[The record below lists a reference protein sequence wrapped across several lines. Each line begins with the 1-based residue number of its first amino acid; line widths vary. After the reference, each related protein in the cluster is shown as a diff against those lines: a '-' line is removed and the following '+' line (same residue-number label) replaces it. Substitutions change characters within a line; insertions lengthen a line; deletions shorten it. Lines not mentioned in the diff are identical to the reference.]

1 MRHTLLMIG
10 WRFWIDRGGTF
21 TDVVA
26 TDPEGRIHV
35 CKLLSEAP
43 GSYQDAAIEGIR
55 RLLGLGRQP
64 IPEGLVRS
72 VTMGTTVAT
81 NALLERAGEPTVLIT
96 TAGFADAL
104 RIGYQHRPRLFDLAI
119 HRPDP
124 LYRLVVEVEER
135 ISATGEVLRRPQRE
149 RVLPQLVRAREQGCT
164 SAAVVLMH
172 GYRSPEHEN
181 LVAEFA
187 REAGFDQI
195 STSHDCSALIKFV
208 SRGNTTVVDAYLSP
222 ILLRYTRRVAAEL
235 PGVDLR
241 FMQSN
246 GGLANATAF
255 RGKDAILSGPAGGL
269 IGAMRTSQIAGFD
282 RVITFDMGGT
292 STDVA
297 HFSGELERSLES
309 EVAGVP
315 MRAPMLDIH
324 TVAAGGGSICSFD
337 GDRYR
342 VGPDSAGADPGPA
355 CYGRGGPLTVTDC
368 NVVLGLIR
376 GKFFPAAFG
385 PDRDQPLDE
394 EAAHARLDHLA
405 GSIRAAS
412 MHADA
417 NADSNAPATSTSAT
431 RTSIAAGFR
440 SIAVTNMANAI
451 KKVSVARGHDVTAY
465 ALTCFGGAG
474 GQHACAVAD
483 ELGIRS
489 VLIHPLAGVLSAVG
503 MALADTRLL
512 REHSVEA
519 ALEEM
524 AEPDLADLL
533 TRAADE
539 VGAEL
544 RGQGATGVIEVDRQV
559 HLKYFGGDTALAVD
573 PADAATMRQSFTAAH
588 RRRFGFTMPERPVVI
603 DAIAVEAIERGDQ
616 PGLTLP
622 VRTGAAAAAVDQVAL
637 HVSGGDWT
645 APVFQREDLAVGQQI
660 TGPAIVAEAVATTVI
675 EPGWQAEVL
684 PAGELHLR
692 RVESRPRQVAL
703 GTSVDPVLLEVF
715 NNLFMSVAERMGV
728 TLQQTSRSVNIRER
742 LDFSCAIFDPRGRLV
757 ANAPHIP
764 VHLGSMGESVRT
776 IIDEAADS
784 WQPGDV
790 YAINDPFNGGT
801 HLPDITVITPVFGD
815 PHGGDPHGAQQPR
828 FFVASRGHHADIG
841 GITPGSMPPE
851 SRTIHEE
858 GALLRTVRIVR
869 DGSFDEARV
878 RSILAAGPYPA
889 RTPDRNVSDLTAQI
903 AANASGAAELHGLIE
918 RFGLAVVQAYMGHVQ
933 DNAAACV
940 RRVIDHLRDGHHIAR
955 TDDGAVIEVQVKVDR
970 GARRVLVDFTGT
982 GPQRADNFN
991 APRAVTRAAVL
1002 YAFRCLV
1009 DQDIPLND
1017 GCLDPVELRIPPD
1030 SMLDPRYPAA
1040 VVAGNVEVSQLVTD
1054 ALLAA
1059 LGVVAAA
1066 QGTMNNLTF
1075 GTDDFQYYET
1085 ICGGT
1090 GAGPGFPGTDAVQ
1103 SHMTNSRLTDPE
1115 VLELRHPVR
1124 VSRFAIRAGSGG
1136 SGRHRG
1142 GSGAIRELEFLVPM
1156 EVSILSGRRRQAPFG
1171 LAGGGDGMPGRND
1184 WLKADGTEVAL
1195 AATASFMVE
1204 PHDRL
1209 RISTPGGGGYGPGMP
1224 TAAADRVRVEV
1235 HNSGDQAGGRPP
1247 GRPL

>member
-1 MRHTLLMIG
+1 MTG

-26 TDPEGRIHV
+26 ADPTGRTHV

-43 GSYQDAAIEGIR
+43 DSYQDAALEGIR
-55 RLLGLGRQP
+55 RLLGLERDQ
-64 IPEGLVRS
+64 IPAGLVRS

-81 NALLERAGEPTVLIT
+81 NALLERAGEPTALIT
-96 TAGFADAL
+96 TRGFADAL
-104 RIGYQHRPRLFDLAI
+104 RIGYQNRPRLFDLAI

-124 LYRLVVEVEER
+124 LYRLVVEVDER
-135 ISATGEVLRRPQRE
+135 ITATGQVLRRPDRE
-149 RVLPQLVRAREQGCT
+149 LLLPELVKTHQHGCT
-164 SAAVVLMH
+164 SAAVVLLH
-172 GYRSPEHEN
+172 GYRHPEHEEI
-181 LVAEFA
+181 VAELA
-187 REAGFDQI
+187 REAGFGQI

-222 ILLRYTRRVAAEL
+222 ILLRYTRRIAAAL

-269 IGAMRTSQIAGFD
+269 IGAMRTSEAAGFD

-297 HFSGELERSLES
+297 HYGGELERSLES

-324 TVAAGGGSICSFD
+324 TVAAGGGSVCSFD
-337 GDRYR
+337 GSRYR

-376 GKFFPAAFG
+376 AEFFPAAFG
-385 PDRDQPLDE
+385 PGRDQPLDMAAA
-394 EAAHARLDHLA
+394 EARIDNIAEALDEGRTGAAVTRATVAARTK
-405 GSIRAAS
+405 I
-412 MHADA
+412 
-417 NADSNAPATSTSAT
+417 AT
-431 RTSIAAGFR
+431 GFR
-440 SIAVTNMANAI
+440 NIAVTNMANAI

-483 ELGIRS
+483 ELGISS

-512 REHSVEA
+512 REHSVETALDDMPEDRLAELLATAVTEVAA
-519 ALEEM
+519 AL
-524 AEPDLADLL
+524 
-533 TRAADE
+533 RC
-539 VGAEL
+539 
-544 RGQGATGVIEVDRQV
+544 QGATGAIEVERQV
-559 HLKYFGGDTALAVD
+559 HLKYFGSDTSLAVP
-573 PADAATMRQSFTAAH
+573 PADFATMRRSFTAAH
-588 RRRFGFTMPERPVVI
+588 QQRFGFTMPERPLVI
-603 DAIAVEAIERGDQ
+603 DAIAVEAIERAEPPELRLAVRSGEDA
-616 PGLTLP
+616 PP
-622 VRTGAAAAAVDQVAL
+622 VDEARIHFAGEDRI
-637 HVSGGDWT
+637 
-645 APVFQREDLAVGQQI
+645 APVFRRSDLAVGQRI
-660 TGPAIVAEAVATTVI
+660 PGPAIIVESVATTVV
-675 EPGWQAEVL
+675 EPGWQASVL
-684 PAGELHLR
+684 LAGELQLQ
-692 RVESRPRQVAL
+692 RVESRPRQVAI
-703 GTSVDPVLLEVF
+703 GTSVDPVMLEVF

-742 LDFSCAIFDPRGRLV
+742 LDFSCAIFDPHGRLV

-764 VHLGSMGESVRT
+764 VHLGSMGESVRAV
-776 IIDEAADS
+776 IDEAGTS
-784 WQPGDV
+784 WRPGDV

-801 HLPDITVITPVFGD
+801 HLPDITVITPVFGALD
-815 PHGGDPHGAQQPR
+815 DAVEPE
-828 FFVASRGHHADIG
+828 FFVASRGHHADVG
-841 GITPGSMPPE
+841 GVTPGSMPPA

-858 GALLRTVRIVR
+858 GALLRVVRVVR
-869 DGSFDEARV
+869 DSNFDEPLV
-878 RSILAAGPYPA
+878 RRILGAGPHPA
-889 RTPDRNVSDLTAQI
+889 RTPDRNISDLTAQI
-903 AANASGAAELHGLIE
+903 AANASGASELRSLID
-918 RFGLAVVQAYMGHVQ
+918 RFELGTVQAYMGHVQ
-933 DNAAACV
+933 DNAAECV
-940 RRVIDHLRDGHHIAR
+940 RRVIDGLRDGHHVTF
-955 TDDGAVIEVQVKVDR
+955 TDDGDPIEVRVTVDHR
-970 GARRVLVDFTGT
+970 KRRVVVDFTGT
-982 GPQRADNFN
+982 GPQRHDNFN

-1017 GCLDPVELRIPPD
+1017 GCLDPVELRIPTA

-1059 LGVVAAA
+1059 LGGSAAA
-1066 QGTMNNLTF
+1066 QGTMNNFTF
-1075 GTDDFQYYET
+1075 GTEDFQYYET

-1124 VSRFAIRAGSGG
+1124 VRRFEVRTGSGG
-1136 SGRHRG
+1136 AGRHRG
-1142 GSGAIRELEFLVPM
+1142 GDGAIRELEFLAPM
-1156 EVSILSGRRRQAPFG
+1156 QVSILSGRRRQAPFG
-1171 LAGGGDGMPGRND
+1171 LAGGGDGTPGRND
-1184 WLKADGTEVAL
+1184 YLKADGSVVEL
-1195 AATASFMVE
+1195 GATATVMVE

-1209 RISTPGGGGYGPGMP
+1209 RISTPGGGGFGPAAP
-1224 TAAADRVRVEV
+1224 AAAPET
-1235 HNSGDQAGGRPP
+1235 
-1247 GRPL
+1247 

>member
-1 MRHTLLMIG
+1 MTG

-26 TDPEGRIHV
+26 ADQQGHIHV

-43 GSYQDAAIEGIR
+43 DSYQDAAIEGIR
-55 RLLGLGRQP
+55 RLLGLDRLP
-64 IPEGLVRS
+64 IPEGLVQS

-96 TAGFADAL
+96 TAGFAAAL
-104 RIGYQHRPRLFDLAI
+104 RIGYQNRPRLFDLAI

-124 LYRLVVEVEER
+124 LHRLVVEVDER
-135 ISATGEVLRRPQRE
+135 VTATGEVLRRPSRE
-149 RVLPQLVRAREQGCT
+149 AVLPELVKARQQGCT

-172 GYRSPEHEN
+172 GYKSPDHEN
-181 LVAEFA
+181 MVAEFA

-246 GGLANATAF
+246 GGLANAAAF

-269 IGAMRTSQIAGFD
+269 IGAMRTSQAAGFD

-297 HFSGELERSLES
+297 HFGGELERSLES

-337 GDRYR
+337 GNRFR
-342 VGPDSAGADPGPA
+342 VGPNSAGADPGPA

-368 NVVLGLIR
+368 NVVLGIIR
-376 GKFFPAAFG
+376 AELFPTAFG
-385 PDRDQPLDE
+385 PGRDRPLDA
-394 EAAHARLDHLA
+394 EAANARIDHIAEL
-405 GSIRAAS
+405 IRRATGR
-412 MHADA
+412 AD
-417 NADSNAPATSTSAT
+417 T
-431 RTSIAAGFR
+431 RTAIAEGFR

-451 KKVSVARGHDVTAY
+451 KKVSVSRGHDVTAY

-512 REHSVEA
+512 REHSVET
-519 ALEEM
+519 ALDDM
-524 AEPDLADLL
+524 SEPVLADLL
-533 TRAADE
+533 ARAADA
-539 VGAEL
+539 VGEEL
-544 RGQGATGVIEVDRQV
+544 RGQGATGVIEVERQV
-559 HLKYFGGDTALAVD
+559 HLKYIGGDTALAVA
-573 PADAATMRQSFTAAH
+573 PADAQTMARSFTAAH
-588 RRRFGFTMPERPVVI
+588 HSRFGFTMPGRPVVI
-603 DAIAVEAIERGDQ
+603 DAIAVEAIERGEQ
-616 PGLTLP
+616 PELQLP
-622 VRTGAAAAAVDQVAL
+622 VRIGEAAAAVDEVPMHIA
-637 HVSGGDWT
+637 GRDRK
-645 APVFQREDLAVGQQI
+645 APVFRRAELAVGQLI
-660 TGPAIVAEAVATTVI
+660 PGPAILAESVATTVV

-703 GTSVDPVLLEVF
+703 GTTVDPVMLEVF

-742 LDFSCAIFDPRGRLV
+742 LDFSCAIFDPHGRLV

-776 IIDEAADS
+776 IIDEVGDS
-784 WQPGDV
+784 WRPGDV
-790 YAINDPFNGGT
+790 YAINDPFHGGT
-801 HLPDITVITPVFGD
+801 HLPDITVITPVFDHDALRGPD
-815 PHGGDPHGAQQPR
+815 AVSGRDAAPVAGLAPQ

-841 GITPGSMPPE
+841 GITPGSMPPA

-858 GALLRTVRIVR
+858 GALLRSVRVVR
-869 DGSFDEARV
+869 DGIFDEALV
-878 RSILAAGPYPA
+878 RAILADGPHPA
-889 RTPDRNVSDLTAQI
+889 RTPDRNISDLTAQI
-903 AANASGAAELHGLIE
+903 AANASGAAELRALIE
-918 RFGLAVVQAYMGHVQ
+918 RFSLPVVQAYMGHVQ

-940 RRVIDHLRDGHHIAR
+940 RQVIDRLRNGQHVAR
-955 TDDGAVIEVQVKVDR
+955 TDDGAIIEVRVRVDHR
-970 GARRVLVDFTGT
+970 ARRVEVDFTGT
-982 GPQRADNFN
+982 SPQRADNFN

-1009 DQDIPLND
+1009 DEDIPLND
-1017 GCLDPVELRIPPD
+1017 GCLDPVELRIPAD

-1040 VVAGNVEVSQLVTD
+1040 VVAGNVEVSQLVTE

-1059 LGVVAAA
+1059 LGVSAAA

-1075 GTDDFQYYET
+1075 GTADFQYYET

-1124 VSRFAIRAGSGG
+1124 VSQFGIRVGSGG
-1136 SGRHRG
+1136 SGRHHG
-1142 GSGAIRELEFLVPM
+1142 GNGAIRELEFLVPM
-1156 EVSILSGRRRQAPFG
+1156 EVSILSGRRREAPFG
-1171 LAGGGDGMPGRND
+1171 LAGGGDGTPGRNE
-1184 WLKADGTEVAL
+1184 WIKADGTVVAL
-1195 AATASFMVE
+1195 AATASITVE

-1209 RISTPGGGGYGPGMP
+1209 RVSTPGGGGFGPGP
-1224 TAAADRVRVEV
+1224 R
-1235 HNSGDQAGGRPP
+1235 
-1247 GRPL
+1247 L